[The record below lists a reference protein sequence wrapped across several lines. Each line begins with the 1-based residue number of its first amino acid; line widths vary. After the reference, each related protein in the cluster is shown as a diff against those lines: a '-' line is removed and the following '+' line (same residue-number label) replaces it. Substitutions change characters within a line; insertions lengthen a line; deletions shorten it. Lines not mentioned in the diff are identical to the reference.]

1 MGNSIL
7 GNIFGNRR
15 NQGYHVQHIWPEGMP
30 LQFSKDPK
38 YLTLVF
44 FDDTLYRKS
53 DFFAWPGACS
63 IDASDKGYNLVN
75 FRNACEVLSTR
86 FLKYVCPGSAG
97 LPFSFDEFKENAKA
111 VFGRKLPKAVIIQYH
126 DGEFVYYD
134 FSQSKSRDILPDV
147 LNLIYALPW
156 LKEQPKGPVI
166 RYRMGT
172 AQKQKDSKV
181 QDQDFEKEDEE
192 ILYSMLEDEDCFS
205 PITQSSESPVPPAEE
220 ASEVRFRI
228 TTDSSH
234 RRPSD
239 IRFSKTTRE
248 TAVDENETLIKE
260 FLSKY
265 EQLRKIGISDEYIQ
279 SLLNYERKASR
290 LRITSQGRLFLVDYD
305 NAEVKMDALS
315 KAVYLL
321 YLKHP
326 EGIRFKALMDYSDE
340 LFHLYSKLSNRSD
353 LDALMASV
361 GRLVDPEDNSINEK
375 TSKANRAF
383 NAVMDES
390 AAKAYY
396 IEGAKGE
403 DKSIDIDRS
412 LIIWEL

>member
-1 MGNSIL
+1 MAII

-15 NQGYHVQHIWPEGMP
+15 SQRYDIPHIWPEGMP
-30 LQFSKDPK
+30 FPFPKDPK
-38 YLTLVF
+38 HLTLVF
-44 FDDTLYRKS
+44 FDEKLYRKS
-53 DFFAWPGACS
+53 EFCIRPEACS
-63 IDASDKGYNLVN
+63 SDASNKGYYLVN
-75 FRNACEVLSTR
+75 FRNVCEALSPK
-86 FLKYVCPGSAG
+86 FLKYVCPGSSG
-97 LPFSFDEFKENAKA
+97 LPFSFNEFKENAKA

-126 DGEFVYYD
+126 DNGFVFYD
-134 FSQSKSRDILPDV
+134 FSQSKAREILPDV

-156 LKEQPKGPVI
+156 LKAHQEGPKI
-166 RYRMGT
+166 RDR
-172 AQKQKDSKV
+172 K
-181 QDQDFEKEDEE
+181 
-192 ILYSMLEDEDCFS
+192 C
-205 PITQSSESPVPPAEE
+205 PVPPAEE
-220 ASEVRFRI
+220 TSDVRFRI
-228 TTDSSH
+228 THDGSH
-234 RRPSD
+234 SRSRDMVPG
-239 IRFSKTTRE
+239 E
-248 TAVDENETLIKE
+248 QPEDENDALINE

-265 EQLRKIGISDEYIQ
+265 EQLRKIGISNEYIH

-290 LRITSQGRLFLVDYD
+290 LRITAQGRLFLVDYD
-305 NAEVKMDALS
+305 NVEVKMDSLS

-390 AAKAYY
+390 AAKVYY

-403 DKSIDIDRS
+403 DKSINIDRS